1 MLLNARSGFQYGI
14 FFSSVSILH
23 MQSYVL
29 QRFETQVQNFPGVG
43 GLLDP
48 GSLYGII
55 LVDQYPEVVEDAKLV
70 L

>member
-1 MLLNARSGFQYGI
+1 MSCRDLKLKW
-14 FFSSVSILH
+14 SI
-23 MQSYVL
+23 
-29 QRFETQVQNFPGVG
+29 RVQNFPGVG

-48 GSLYGII
+48 GSFYGII